1 MAQVMNLHN
10 SINDFLEFERRQIL
24 VEITEKGAAEDLD
37 TLIELGEFARVKKIC
52 DEALEKMK

>member
-1 MAQVMNLHN
+1 MNLHN